1 VEPKNLVLKLIIK
14 NSEAGWALELYK
26 ENKQAFF
33 EEYGKY
39 VKQVQEGLAAAHE
52 KTGQLVERV
61 QVLNELNNTVYTPM
75 EKAD

>member
-1 VEPKNLVLKLIIK
+1 MLN
-14 NSEAGWALELYK
+14 
-26 ENKQAFF
+26 ENEDF

-61 QVLNELNNTVYTPM
+61 QVLNELNNTVYTPIAP
-75 EKAD
+75 EDIPELYI